1 MKIVVLSMLVG
12 LAAGFVDILPMII
25 KKMDRRAIVSA
36 FLQYFFVS
44 IVIGLIDIPGVIW
57 WLEGSLIA
65 LALSLPIVIIVSVN
79 DVKAVPVILSM
90 ACILGAL
97 IGLAIHYMK
106 GFAG

>member
-1 MKIVVLSMLVG
+1 MKIVILSMLVG
-12 LAAGFVDILPMII
+12 LDAGFADILPMLV

-44 IVIGLIDIPGVIW
+44 IIIGLIDIPGVIW

-79 DVKAVPVILSM
+79 DKKAVPIILSM
-90 ACILGAL
+90 ACVLGAL
-97 IGLAIHYMK
+97 IGLAIHFLK
-106 GFAG
+106 GCAG